1 MDEWPYWMLEE
12 NINIVNE
19 IIEDEEKQRKTD
31 EDQQKSSMPN
41 MDTGSMMKNMTN
53 SMPKF

>member
-19 IIEDEEKQRKTD
+19 IIDEEENNKKKQ
-31 EDQQKSSMPN
+31 EEQQKSSMPN

>member
-19 IIEDEEKQRKTD
+19 ILEDEEKQRKTD